1 MAEGLRKLMRDK
13 LNWGILGNAMIGR
26 KCVMPAIT
34 RSRNGC
40 IRALGTLRPHQAR
53 DVVQD
58 NSIEFLY
65 DSYDAII
72 QDPDV
77 DAVYI
82 PLPNYLHLPWTLR
95 ALAAGKHVLCEK
107 PLACNA
113 AEARQMQAEAHE
125 NGCVLMEALMYRFHP
140 RTQRVKALISDGAIG
155 VPRLVRTAFCFSMA
169 EELLKSGKNHRLDS
183 CPGSGALMD
192 VGCYGVSVARW
203 FLQAEPLM
211 VQAQAIFR
219 PLSNVDIHLVGSLCF
234 DTGALATIEA
244 SFCSGLQQT
253 YSIVGSDG
261 AIDMPQDAFV
271 PWEKDA
277 LIYYR
282 RGAEE
287 TAEHIVV
294 PGADE
299 YQIMVEHF
307 GDLVLSGVKPLVPLE
322 DSIYNMAVLDAMGEA
337 AKTGGSV
344 AVDHGNNRT
353 VGKP

>member
-1 MAEGLRKLMRDK
+1 MRDK

-34 RSRNGC
+34 RSRNCC
-40 IRALGTLRPHQAR
+40 IRALGTLRPHQAG
-53 DVVQD
+53 DVVKA
-58 NSIEFLY
+58 NSIELLY
-65 DSYDAII
+65 ESYDMVL
-72 QDPDV
+72 QDPDI

-82 PLPNYLHLPWTLR
+82 PLPNRLHLPWTLK

-107 PLACNA
+107 PLACSA
-113 AEARQMQAEAHE
+113 AEARQLQAAAHA

-140 RTQRVKALISDGAIG
+140 RTHRVKSLISDGAIG

-169 EELLKSGKNHRLDS
+169 EELLKNGKNHRLES
-183 CPGSGALMD
+183 RQGGGALMD

-211 VQAQAIFR
+211 AQAQAIFR
-219 PLSNVDIHLVGSLCF
+219 PENNVDIHLVGSLRF
-234 DTGALATIEA
+234 ATRALATIEA

-253 YSIVGSDG
+253 YSIVGSNG
-261 AIDMPQDAFV
+261 VIDLPQDAFV

-277 LIYYR
+277 VICYR

-294 PGADE
+294 PGVDE
-299 YQIMVEHF
+299 YRLMIEHF

-322 DSIYNMAVLDAMGEA
+322 DSINNMAVLDALSEA

-344 AVDHGNNRT
+344 AVDLSRPRT
-353 VGKP
+353 VGMP